1 MKPSPA
7 KSCPSCGERYDA
19 GVLYCP
25 RDGTPLASSRKS
37 PAFGAAEGDPY
48 VGITL
53 GGQIQVRHLIGIGS
67 MGRVYRA
74 FQAGIERDVAVKIL
88 HRELSTNAEL
98 VSRFHREAKIAS
110 RLVHPNVVQVL
121 MTGSVP
127 ATADPRIGGELYLV
141 MEHLDGISLLSALAA
156 AGAGGESEALPLPR
170 ALHIILQVCDAVGEA
185 HAQGIVHR
193 DLKPENIMLVRRG
206 EDPDYVKVLDFG
218 IARLD
223 WADKAMTTQAGLIFG
238 TAKYISPEGAEG
250 QRVGPPADVYSIATM
265 LYQCLAGRAP
275 FEGDSPVALLVQ
287 HTHAPP
293 TDLRSI
299 ARSSYVPAPIAQV
312 VMQNLAKKPSERAP
326 DARALG
332 RDLALAVRASGLD
345 PDEIAAQ
352 PGLLR
357 ASAVMKLASKSR
369 TKSLDLSPALAA
381 QIGGMPAPTLE
392 SAHIGDL
399 GPLPP
404 HAEVDRYG
412 NLTARR
418 PEEERASSGG
428 AERAWSPRSSGA
440 ERSSSPSDPHHAAFG
455 SGERAAFGS
464 GEHAAFGSG
473 EHAAF
478 GSGER
483 VSGGGAERSSSPRSS
498 SVERSALG
506 GVERSSF
513 GGAAPGSA
521 AAPFSG
527 AGPGGAAPS
536 WTTPFPGDP
545 ARTAIGLGIEPARDS
560 APAPSTMQGVA
571 SAARPLPRRAV
582 IARAAA
588 LLACAGAV
596 GIVVFLGGR
605 HLGAFGG
612 PGARDSLEAHIER
625 ARDCMGRHAWDA
637 PPGENVKD
645 IIAQALAR
653 WPRDPRLADLRRESS
668 ERIVTDALGRKYAG
682 DRAGAIRLAKLAVE
696 LHPELTTAQHLVLEL
711 SSGPPGAA
719 PEPPPQVSPESSAPP
734 DAAPDRASPRG
745 PAPPEVR
752 GATAGPPPTAGQPPA
767 PTPRGATPAPRGAPA
782 TPAPRGAAAPPTPAP
797 TRAGA
802 PPAGAAPPGN
812 DAAPPA
818 SAAAPAPALPPSPP
832 PLPAE
837 PLSPLPSSTGP
848 WL

>member
-37 PAFGAAEGDPY
+37 ASFGAAERDPY
-48 VGITL
+48 VGLTL
-53 GGQIQVRHLIGIGS
+53 GGQIQTRHLIGIGS

-74 FQAGIERDVAVKIL
+74 FQAGIERDVAVKVL
-88 HRELSTNAEL
+88 HRELSSNAEL

-121 MTGSVP
+121 MTGSIP
-127 ATADPRIGGELYLV
+127 ATADARIGGELYLV

-156 AGAGGESEALPLPR
+156 AGTAGESEALPLPR

-293 TDLRSI
+293 ADLRSI
-299 ARSSYVPAPIAQV
+299 ARSSYVPAPIAEV
-312 VMQNLAKKPSERAP
+312 VMQNLAKKPSDRAP

-381 QIGGMPAPTLE
+381 KIGGIAAPTLE
-392 SAHIGDL
+392 SARVSDL
-399 GPLPP
+399 DPLLPASEAALYGGPASPR
-404 HAEVDRYG
+404 HEEDRSS
-412 NLTARR
+412 TSD
-418 PEEERASSGG
+418 EERCSSPRASGVERYSTGGVERAASPRASGVERSSASDAERASSP
-428 AERAWSPRSSGA
+428 RAS
-440 ERSSSPSDPHHAAFG
+440 
-455 SGERAAFGS
+455 
-464 GEHAAFGSG
+464 
-473 EHAAF
+473 
-478 GSGER
+478 
-483 VSGGGAERSSSPRSS
+483 
-498 SVERSALG
+498 

-513 GGAAPGSA
+513 SSA
-521 AAPFSG
+521 DFSG
-527 AGPGGAAPS
+527 AP
-536 WTTPFPGDP
+536 DEP
-545 ARTAIGLGIEPARDS
+545 ARTAVGLGIDHPARDS

-571 SAARPLPRRAV
+571 SAPPQLPRRAV
-582 IARAAA
+582 IARATA

-596 GIVVFLGGR
+596 GLVAFLGGR

-612 PGARDSLEAHIER
+612 NAARDSLEGHIDR
-625 ARDCMGRHAWDA
+625 ARDCMGRHAWDT

-653 WPRDPRLADLRRESS
+653 WPRDARLGALRRESA
-668 ERIVTDALGRKYAG
+668 ERIVADALGRKYAG
-682 DRAGAIRLAKLAVE
+682 DRSGAIRLAKLAIE
-696 LHPELTTAQHLVLEL
+696 LHPELTTAQHLAAEL
-711 SSGPPGAA
+711 SAPPQDA
-719 PEPPPQVSPESSAPP
+719 PAEPPPQVSPQSSGLR
-734 DAAPDRASPRG
+734 DAGPDRRPPPRR
-745 PAPPEVR
+745 PAPAGDR
-752 GATAGPPPTAGQPPA
+752 GSTAGQPPA
-767 PTPRGATPAPRGAPA
+767 PGPRGAPA
-782 TPAPRGAAAPPTPAP
+782 PPPASGA
-797 TRAGA
+797 AGA
-802 PPAGAAPPGN
+802 PAKTGAAPP
-812 DAAPPA
+812 PA
-818 SAAAPAPALPPSPP
+818 SDAPVLPPSPP
-832 PLPAE
+832 PLPTE
-837 PLSPLPSSTGP
+837 GSSPLPSSTGP

>member
-37 PAFGAAEGDPY
+37 PSFGAVERDPY
-48 VGITL
+48 VGLTL

-98 VSRFHREAKIAS
+98 VTRFHREARIAS

-121 MTGSVP
+121 MTGSVSS
-127 ATADPRIGGELYLV
+127 TDDPRIGGELYLV
-141 MEHLDGISLLSALAA
+141 MEHLDGLSLLSALAA

-293 TDLRSI
+293 ADLRSI

-312 VMQNLAKKPSERAP
+312 VMQNLAKKPSDRAP

-381 QIGGMPAPTLE
+381 QIGGIPAPTLE
-392 SAHIGDL
+392 SAHLSDL
-399 GPLPP
+399 DPLRTPVE
-404 HAEVDRYG
+404 AERYG
-412 NLTARR
+412 APTSHR
-418 PEEERASSGG
+418 PDEERAS
-428 AERAWSPRSSGA
+428 SSGA
-440 ERSSSPSDPHHAAFG
+440 ERSSSPRA
-455 SGERAAFGS
+455 SGVERSPFDS
-464 GEHAAFGSG
+464 T
-473 EHAAF
+473 
-478 GSGER
+478 
-483 VSGGGAERSSSPRSS
+483 ERSSRAS
-498 SVERSALG
+498 

-513 GGAAPGSA
+513 GAERASRSSAERASFSSAERASFGSA
-521 AAPFSG
+521 ERASFGSAERASHSSAERASHSSAERASHSSAERASHSSAERAHSGAERSSGTQRSSFSG
-527 AGPGGAAPS
+527 AASSWPTPAAEE
-536 WTTPFPGDP
+536 P
-545 ARTAIGLGIEPARDS
+545 ARTAIGLGIDPARDS
-560 APAPSTMQGVA
+560 APAPSTMQGVE

-612 PGARDSLEAHIER
+612 PAASDSLEAHIER
-625 ARDCMGRHAWDA
+625 ARDCMSRHAWDA
-637 PPGENVKD
+637 PPGKNVKD
-645 IIAQALAR
+645 ILSLALAR
-653 WPRDPRLADLRRESS
+653 WPGDARLAALRRESS

-682 DRAGAIRLAKLAVE
+682 DRVGAIRLAKLAIE
-696 LHPELTTAQHLVLEL
+696 LHPELTTAQHLVVEL
-711 SSGPPGAA
+711 SGSPPGNA
-719 PEPPPQVSPESSAPP
+719 PVPPPQVSPETSALP
-734 DAAPDRASPRG
+734 
-745 PAPPEVR
+745 
-752 GATAGPPPTAGQPPA
+752 TAGPGRRPPPRRPA
-767 PTPRGATPAPRGAPA
+767 PFEGR
-782 TPAPRGAAAPPTPAP
+782 AAPPGEPPARAPGGAPPSPAP
-797 TRAGA
+797 GGAGA
-802 PPAGAAPPGN
+802 PPKPGAAPP
-812 DAAPPA
+812 PA
-818 SAAAPAPALPPSPP
+818 SAAPAPALPPSPP
-832 PLPAE
+832 PLPADS
-837 PLSPLPSSTGP
+837 LSPLPSSTGP

>member
-7 KSCPSCGERYDA
+7 KGCPSCGERYDA

-37 PAFGAAEGDPY
+37 PAFGAAERDPY
-48 VGITL
+48 VGLTL
-53 GGQIQVRHLIGIGS
+53 GGQIEVRHLIGIGS

-170 ALHIILQVCDAVGEA
+170 ALHITLQVCDAVGEA

-381 QIGGMPAPTLE
+381 QIGGIPAPTLE
-392 SAHIGDL
+392 SAHISDL
-399 GPLPP
+399 GSIPP
-404 HAEVDRYG
+404 HAAVDRYG
-412 NLTARR
+412 DLAAHG
-418 PEEERASSGG
+418 PDDERSSSSGV
-428 AERAWSPRSSGA
+428 ERSSSPRSSGV
-440 ERSSSPSDPHHAAFG
+440 ERSSFG
-455 SGERAAFGS
+455 SEERSSRPSGAERAAFGS
-464 GEHAAFGSG
+464 GEHSAFRSG
-473 EHAAF
+473 EHASF
-478 GSGER
+478 GS
-483 VSGGGAERSSSPRSS
+483 AERASRPS
-498 SVERSALG
+498 
-506 GVERSSF
+506 
-513 GGAAPGSA
+513 GAAPG
-521 AAPFSG
+521 G
-527 AGPGGAAPS
+527 AAAPS
-536 WTTPFPGDP
+536 WSTPLPEHP
-545 ARTAIGLGIEPARDS
+545 ARTAIGLGIEPSRDS
-560 APAPSTMQGVA
+560 APVPSTMQGVE

-588 LLACAGAV
+588 LLTCAGAL
-596 GIVVFLGGR
+596 GLVVFLGGR

-612 PGARDSLEAHIER
+612 PAASDSLDAHIER

-645 IIAQALAR
+645 ILSQALAR
-653 WPRDPRLADLRRESS
+653 WPRDPRLAQLRRESS

-719 PEPPPQVSPESSAPP
+719 PEPPPQVSPESSASP
-734 DAAPDRASPRG
+734 AADPDRRPPRR
-745 PAPPEVR
+745 PAPPEAR
-752 GATAGPPPTAGQPPA
+752 GAPAGQPPA
-767 PTPRGATPAPRGAPA
+767 PAPRGAPA
-782 TPAPRGAAAPPTPAP
+782 PPTPAP
-797 TRAGA
+797 RNAPA
-802 PPAGAAPPGN
+802 PPRDAGSPTSGAAS
-812 DAAPPA
+812 PPA
-818 SAAAPAPALPPSPP
+818 SAAPPAPALPPSPP
-832 PLPAE
+832 PLPTE
-837 PLSPLPSSTGP
+837 SLSPLPSSTGP

>member
-37 PAFGAAEGDPY
+37 PAFGAAERDPY
-48 VGITL
+48 VGLTL
-53 GGQIQVRHLIGIGS
+53 GGQIEVRHLIGIGS

-170 ALHIILQVCDAVGEA
+170 ALHITLQVCDAVGEA

-206 EDPDYVKVLDFG
+206 EDADYVKVLDFG

-293 TDLRSI
+293 ADLRSI

-381 QIGGMPAPTLE
+381 QIGGIPAPTLE
-392 SAHIGDL
+392 SAHISDL
-399 GPLPP
+399 GSLPP
-404 HAEVDRYG
+404 HAAVDRYG
-412 NLTARR
+412 DLAAHG
-418 PEEERASSGG
+418 PDD
-428 AERAWSPRSSGA
+428 
-440 ERSSSPSDPHHAAFG
+440 ERSSSS
-455 SGERAAFGS
+455 
-464 GEHAAFGSG
+464 
-473 EHAAF
+473 
-478 GSGER
+478 
-483 VSGGGAERSSSPRSS
+483 GAERSSSPRSS
-498 SVERSALG
+498 

-513 GGAAPGSA
+513 GGEERASRP
-521 AAPFSG
+521 SG
-527 AGPGGAAPS
+527 AERAAFGSGEHSAFRSGEHASFGGAERASFGSGEHSAFGGAERSSRPSSAERSSFGGAERASRPSGAAPGGAAAPS
-536 WTTPFPGDP
+536 WSTPLPEHP
-545 ARTAIGLGIEPARDS
+545 ARTAIGLGIEPSRDS
-560 APAPSTMQGVA
+560 APAPSTMHGVE

-582 IARAAA
+582 IARVAA
-588 LLACAGAV
+588 LLACAGAL
-596 GIVVFLGGR
+596 GLVVFLGGR

-612 PGARDSLEAHIER
+612 PAAIDSVDAHIER

-645 IIAQALAR
+645 ILSQALAR
-653 WPRDPRLADLRRESS
+653 WPRDARLAQLRRESS

-719 PEPPPQVSPESSAPP
+719 PEPPPQVSP
-734 DAAPDRASPRG
+734 
-745 PAPPEVR
+745 
-752 GATAGPPPTAGQPPA
+752 
-767 PTPRGATPAPRGAPA
+767 
-782 TPAPRGAAAPPTPAP
+782 
-797 TRAGA
+797 
-802 PPAGAAPPGN
+802 
-812 DAAPPA
+812 
-818 SAAAPAPALPPSPP
+818 
-832 PLPAE
+832 
-837 PLSPLPSSTGP
+837 
-848 WL
+848 

>member
-37 PAFGAAEGDPY
+37 PAFGAAERDPY
-48 VGITL
+48 VGLTL
-53 GGQIQVRHLIGIGS
+53 GGQIEVRHLIGIGS

-293 TDLRSI
+293 ADLRSI
-299 ARSSYVPAPIAQV
+299 ARSSYVPAPIAHV

-381 QIGGMPAPTLE
+381 QIGGIPAPTLE
-392 SAHIGDL
+392 SAHISDL
-399 GPLPP
+399 GSLPP
-404 HAEVDRYG
+404 HPAVDRYG
-412 NLTARR
+412 NLAAHG
-418 PEEERASSGG
+418 PDD
-428 AERAWSPRSSGA
+428 
-440 ERSSSPSDPHHAAFG
+440 ERSSSS
-455 SGERAAFGS
+455 
-464 GEHAAFGSG
+464 
-473 EHAAF
+473 
-478 GSGER
+478 
-483 VSGGGAERSSSPRSS
+483 GAERSSSPRSS
-498 SVERSALG
+498 

-513 GGAAPGSA
+513 GGEERSSRPSGAERAAFGSGEHSAFRSGEHSAFGGAERASFGSGEHSAFRSGEHSAFGAAERSSFGSAERASRPSGAAHGSA
-521 AAPFSG
+521 AAP
-527 AGPGGAAPS
+527 S
-536 WTTPFPGDP
+536 WSTPLPEHP
-545 ARTAIGLGIEPARDS
+545 ARTAIGLGIEPSRDS
-560 APAPSTMQGVA
+560 APAPSTMQGVE

-588 LLACAGAV
+588 LLACAGAL
-596 GIVVFLGGR
+596 GFVVFLGGR

-612 PGARDSLEAHIER
+612 PAASDSLDAHIER

-645 IIAQALAR
+645 ILSLALAR
-653 WPRDPRLADLRRESS
+653 WPKDPRLAQLRRESS

-719 PEPPPQVSPESSAPP
+719 PEPPPQVSPESSASPAASPDRRPP
-734 DAAPDRASPRG
+734 RRPAAPEA
-745 PAPPEVR
+745 R
-752 GATAGPPPTAGQPPA
+752 GATPGAPAGQPPA
-767 PTPRGATPAPRGAPA
+767 PAPRGAPA
-782 TPAPRGAAAPPTPAP
+782 PPTPTPRNAP
-797 TRAGA
+797 A
-802 PPAGAAPPGN
+802 PPADAGSPRSGAAS
-812 DAAPPA
+812 PPA

-832 PLPAE
+832 PLPTE
-837 PLSPLPSSTGP
+837 SLSPLPSSTGP

>member
-37 PAFGAAEGDPY
+37 PSFAALERDPY
-48 VGITL
+48 VGLTL

-98 VSRFHREAKIAS
+98 VTRFHREARISS

-121 MTGSVP
+121 MTGSVSS
-127 ATADPRIGGELYLV
+127 TDDPRIGGELYLV
-141 MEHLDGISLLSALAA
+141 MEHLDGLSLLSALAA

-223 WADKAMTTQAGLIFG
+223 WADKVMTTQAGLIFG

-293 TDLRSI
+293 AELRSI

-312 VMQNLAKKPSERAP
+312 VMQNLAKKPSDRAP

-381 QIGGMPAPTLE
+381 QIGGIPAPTLE
-392 SAHIGDL
+392 SAHLSDL
-399 GPLPP
+399 EPLRTQ
-404 HAEVDRYG
+404 AEAERYG
-412 NLTARR
+412 PPASHR
-418 PEEERASSGG
+418 PDEERASSSG
-428 AERAWSPRSSGA
+428 AERASSPRASGVERSSFDSA
-440 ERSSSPSDPHHAAFG
+440 ERSSRA
-455 SGERAAFGS
+455 SG
-464 GEHAAFGSG
+464 
-473 EHAAF
+473 
-478 GSGER
+478 
-483 VSGGGAERSSSPRSS
+483 VERSSFSS
-498 SVERSALG
+498 TERASFTSA
-506 GVERSSF
+506 ERSSF
-513 GGAAPGSA
+513 GGAERTSFGGAERASHSGAERASHSGA
-521 AAPFSG
+521 ERASHSGAERSSGTQRSSFSG
-527 AGPGGAAPS
+527 AASSWPTPAAEE
-536 WTTPFPGDP
+536 P
-545 ARTAIGLGIEPARDS
+545 ARTAIGPGIDPAHDS
-560 APAPSTMQGVA
+560 APAPSTMQGVE

-596 GIVVFLGGR
+596 GIVAFVGGR

-612 PGARDSLEAHIER
+612 PAASNSIEAHIER

-645 IIAQALAR
+645 ILSLALAR
-653 WPRDPRLADLRRESS
+653 WPGDARLAALRRESS

-682 DRAGAIRLAKLAVE
+682 DRAGAIRLAKLAIE
-696 LHPELTTAQHLVLEL
+696 LHPELTTAQHLVVEL
-711 SSGPPGAA
+711 SGSPPGTA
-719 PEPPPQVSPESSAPP
+719 PEPPPQVSPESSALP
-734 DAAPDRASPRG
+734 
-745 PAPPEVR
+745 
-752 GATAGPPPTAGQPPA
+752 TAGPGRRPPPRR
-767 PTPRGATPAPRGAPA
+767 PTPPEGRAEPSAPSARGAPPS
-782 TPAPRGAAAPPTPAP
+782 PAPGG
-797 TRAGA
+797 AGA
-802 PPAGAAPPGN
+802 PPRPGAAPP
-812 DAAPPA
+812 PA
-818 SAAAPAPALPPSPP
+818 SAGPAPALPPSPP
-832 PLPAE
+832 PLPADS
-837 PLSPLPSSTGP
+837 LSPLPSSTGP

>member
-37 PAFGAAEGDPY
+37 ASFGAAERDPY
-48 VGITL
+48 VGLTL
-53 GGQIQVRHLIGIGS
+53 GGQIQISHLIGIGS

-74 FQAGIERDVAVKIL
+74 FQAGIERDVAVKVL
-88 HRELSTNAEL
+88 HRELSSNAEL

-121 MTGSVP
+121 MTGSIP
-127 ATADPRIGGELYLV
+127 ATADARIGGELYLV

-156 AGAGGESEALPLPR
+156 AGTAGESEALPLPR
-170 ALHIILQVCDAVGEA
+170 ALHIVLQVCDAVGEA

-293 TDLRSI
+293 ADLRSI

-312 VMQNLAKKPSERAP
+312 VMQNLAKKPSDRAP

-381 QIGGMPAPTLE
+381 KIGGIAAPTLE
-392 SAHIGDL
+392 SARVSDL
-399 GPLPP
+399 DPLLPASESALYGGPASPR
-404 HAEVDRYG
+404 HEEDRPS
-412 NLTARR
+412 TSD
-418 PEEERASSGG
+418 EERASSPRASGVERYSTGGVERYSTGGVERYSAGG
-428 AERAWSPRSSGA
+428 AERAG
-440 ERSSSPSDPHHAAFG
+440 D
-455 SGERAAFGS
+455 
-464 GEHAAFGSG
+464 
-473 EHAAF
+473 
-478 GSGER
+478 
-483 VSGGGAERSSSPRSS
+483 AERSSSPRASG
-498 SVERSALG
+498 VERSSAG
-506 GVERSSF
+506 DAERSSSPRASGVERSSF
-513 GGAAPGSA
+513 SSA
-521 AAPFSG
+521 DFSG
-527 AGPGGAAPS
+527 AP
-536 WTTPFPGDP
+536 DEP
-545 ARTAIGLGIEPARDS
+545 ARTAVGLGIDGARDS

-571 SAARPLPRRAV
+571 SAPPQLPRRAV
-582 IARAAA
+582 IARATA

-596 GIVVFLGGR
+596 GLVAFLGGR
-605 HLGAFGG
+605 HLGAFGEKT
-612 PGARDSLEAHIER
+612 ARDSLEGHIDR
-625 ARDCMGRHAWDA
+625 ARDCMGRHAWDT

-653 WPRDPRLADLRRESS
+653 WPRDARLGALRRESA
-668 ERIVTDALGRKYAG
+668 ERIVADALGRKYAG
-682 DRAGAIRLAKLAVE
+682 DRSGAIRLAKLAIE
-696 LHPELTTAQHLVLEL
+696 LHPELTTAQHLVAEL
-711 SSGPPGAA
+711 SAPPPDA
-719 PEPPPQVSPESSAPP
+719 PAEPPPQVAPQSSGLRNAGPERRPPPRRPAPDGERGAPP
-734 DAAPDRASPRG
+734 
-745 PAPPEVR
+745 
-752 GATAGPPPTAGQPPA
+752 GQPPA
-767 PTPRGATPAPRGAPA
+767 PGPRGASAPPPASGGAGAPA
-782 TPAPRGAAAPPTPAP
+782 KT
-797 TRAGA
+797 
-802 PPAGAAPPGN
+802 GAAPP
-812 DAAPPA
+812 PA
-818 SAAAPAPALPPSPP
+818 SDAPVLPPSPP
-832 PLPAE
+832 PLPTE
-837 PLSPLPSSTGP
+837 GSSPLPSSTGP

>member
-1 MKPSPA
+1 MEPSPA

-37 PAFGAAEGDPY
+37 PTFGAAERDPY

-53 GGQIQVRHLIGIGS
+53 GGQIQTRHLIGIGS

-88 HRELSTNAEL
+88 HRELSSNAEL

-127 ATADPRIGGELYLV
+127 PTTDPRIGGELYLV

-170 ALHIILQVCDAVGEA
+170 ALHIALQVCDAVGEA

-293 TDLRSI
+293 ADLRSI
-299 ARSSYVPAPIAQV
+299 ARSSYVPEPIARI
-312 VMQNLAKKPSERAP
+312 VMQNLAKKPADRAP

-381 QIGGMPAPTLE
+381 QIGGIAAPTLE

-399 GPLPP
+399 EPRLPGGE
-404 HAEVDRYG
+404 AARYSDP
-412 NLTARR
+412 ASYRR
-418 PEEERASSGG
+418 EE
-428 AERAWSPRSSGA
+428 
-440 ERSSSPSDPHHAAFG
+440 ERSSS
-455 SGERAAFGS
+455 SGVDRA
-464 GEHAAFGSG
+464 
-473 EHAAF
+473 
-478 GSGER
+478 
-483 VSGGGAERSSSPRSS
+483 SSSAMSS
-498 SVERSALG
+498 
-506 GVERSSF
+506 
-513 GGAAPGSA
+513 
-521 AAPFSG
+521 
-527 AGPGGAAPS
+527 APS
-536 WTTPFPGDP
+536 WTTPLAASSQAERPSSGARFGGALVEPVERLDAGARASWSTARHGVAADEP
-545 ARTAIGLGIEPARDS
+545 ARTAIGLGIDPMRDA
-560 APAPSTMQGVA
+560 APVPSTMQGVE
-571 SAARPLPRRAV
+571 SATRPLPRRAM
-582 IARAAA
+582 IARATA
-588 LLACAGAV
+588 LLACASAV
-596 GIVVFLGGR
+596 GFVVFLGGR

-612 PGARDSLEAHIER
+612 PTAHDTLEEHIER
-625 ARDCMGRHAWDA
+625 ARDCMGRHAWDT
-637 PPGENVKD
+637 PPRENVKE
-645 IIAQALAR
+645 IVSQALAR
-653 WPRDPRLADLRRESS
+653 WPGDARLAELRRESS
-668 ERIVTDALGRKYAG
+668 ERIVADALGRKYAG
-682 DRAGAIRLAKLAVE
+682 DKAGAIRLAKLALE
-696 LHPELTTAQHLVLEL
+696 LQPALTTAQHLVAEL
-711 SSGPPGAA
+711 SGGPPGASPA
-719 PEPPPQVSPESSAPP
+719 PPPQVAPQSSGPQ
-734 DAAPDRASPRG
+734 AAVPDRR
-745 PAPPEVR
+745 PAPRRPASAEVR
-752 GATAGPPPTAGQPPA
+752 GAPQGQPPA
-767 PTPRGATPAPRGAPA
+767 PVPRGAPA
-782 TPAPRGAAAPPTPAP
+782 PSPTPGGAGSPDSTGAAS
-797 TRAGA
+797 
-802 PPAGAAPPGN
+802 
-812 DAAPPA
+812 PPA
-818 SAAAPAPALPPSPP
+818 SAAPAPVLPPSPP
-832 PLPAE
+832 PLPTDAA
-837 PLSPLPSSTGP
+837 SPLPSSTGP

>member
-37 PAFGAAEGDPY
+37 PAFGAAERDPY
-48 VGITL
+48 VGLTL
-53 GGQIQVRHLIGIGS
+53 GGQIEVRHLIGIGS

-170 ALHIILQVCDAVGEA
+170 ALHITLQVCDAVGEA

-250 QRVGPPADVYSIATM
+250 HRVGPPADVYSIATM

-293 TDLRSI
+293 ADLRSI
-299 ARSSYVPAPIAQV
+299 ARSSYVPAPIAQL

-381 QIGGMPAPTLE
+381 QIGGIPAPTLE
-392 SAHIGDL
+392 SAHISDL
-399 GPLPP
+399 GSLPP
-404 HAEVDRYG
+404 HAAVDRYG
-412 NLTARR
+412 DLSAHG
-418 PEEERASSGG
+418 PEE
-428 AERAWSPRSSGA
+428 
-440 ERSSSPSDPHHAAFG
+440 
-455 SGERAAFGS
+455 
-464 GEHAAFGSG
+464 
-473 EHAAF
+473 
-478 GSGER
+478 
-483 VSGGGAERSSSPRSS
+483 ERSSSPRSS
-498 SVERSALG
+498 

-513 GGAAPGSA
+513 GSAERSSRPSGAERPSFGSGEHASFRSGEHSASGAAERASFGSGEHASFGAAERASFGSGEHSAFRSAERPSGASGAERSSFGSAERASRPSGAAPG
-521 AAPFSG
+521 G
-527 AGPGGAAPS
+527 ASAPS
-536 WTTPFPGDP
+536 WSTPLPEHP
-545 ARTAIGLGIEPARDS
+545 ARTAIGLGIEPSRDS
-560 APAPSTMQGVA
+560 APAPSTMHGVE

-588 LLACAGAV
+588 LLACAGAL
-596 GIVVFLGGR
+596 GLVVFLGGR

-612 PGARDSLEAHIER
+612 PAAIDSLDAHIER

-645 IIAQALAR
+645 ILSQALAR
-653 WPRDPRLADLRRESS
+653 WPRDPRLVALRRESS

-711 SSGPPGAA
+711 SSGPPGAP
-719 PEPPPQVSPESSAPP
+719 PEPPPQVSPESSAAP
-734 DAAPDRASPRG
+734 AAGPDRRPPRR
-745 PAPPEVR
+745 PAPPEAR
-752 GATAGPPPTAGQPPA
+752 GATPGAAAGQP
-767 PTPRGATPAPRGAPA
+767 PAPRGAPA
-782 TPAPRGAAAPPTPAP
+782 TPTPAP
-797 TRAGA
+797 RNA
-802 PPAGAAPPGN
+802 PAPPG
-812 DAAPPA
+812 DAGSPRSGAASPPA
-818 SAAAPAPALPPSPP
+818 SAATPAPALPPSPP
-832 PLPAE
+832 PLPTE
-837 PLSPLPSSTGP
+837 SLSPLPSSTGP

>member
-37 PAFGAAEGDPY
+37 ASFGAAERDPY
-48 VGITL
+48 VGLTL
-53 GGQIQVRHLIGIGS
+53 GGQIQIRHLIGIGS

-74 FQAGIERDVAVKIL
+74 FQAGIDRDVAVKVL
-88 HRELSTNAEL
+88 HRELSSNAEL

-121 MTGSVP
+121 MTGSIA
-127 ATADPRIGGELYLV
+127 ATTDARIGGELYLV

-156 AGAGGESEALPLPR
+156 AGTAGESEALPLPR

-223 WADKAMTTQAGLIFG
+223 WADKAATTQAGLIFG

-293 TDLRSI
+293 ADLRSI

-312 VMQNLAKKPSERAP
+312 VMQNLAKKPADRAP

-381 QIGGMPAPTLE
+381 QIGGIAAPTLE
-392 SAHIGDL
+392 SAHVSDL
-399 GPLPP
+399 DPLLPGSEAALYGAPP
-404 HAEVDRYG
+404 
-412 NLTARR
+412 
-418 PEEERASSGG
+418 
-428 AERAWSPRSSGA
+428 SPRH
-440 ERSSSPSDPHHAAFG
+440 EEDRSSMSD
-455 SGERAAFGS
+455 
-464 GEHAAFGSG
+464 
-473 EHAAF
+473 
-478 GSGER
+478 
-483 VSGGGAERSSSPRSS
+483 AERSSSPRSS
-498 SVERSALG
+498 GFERYAAGGAERSSGSGFERSSSPRASGVERSSSPRVSGFERSSVSEAERTPPPRSS

-513 GGAAPGSA
+513 S
-521 AAPFSG
+521 SG
-527 AGPGGAAPS
+527 V
-536 WTTPFPGDP
+536 DEP
-545 ARTAIGLGIEPARDS
+545 ARTAVGLGIDPQRDS

-571 SAARPLPRRAV
+571 SAAPPLPRRAV
-582 IARAAA
+582 IARATA

-596 GIVVFLGGR
+596 GFVAFLGGR

-612 PGARDSLEAHIER
+612 PAASDSLEGHIER
-625 ARDCMGRHAWDA
+625 ARDCMGRHAWDT

-653 WPRDPRLADLRRESS
+653 WPRDARLVELRRESS
-668 ERIVTDALGRKYAG
+668 ERIVADALGRKYAG
-682 DRAGAIRLAKLAVE
+682 DRAGAIRLARLAVE
-696 LHPELTTAQHLVLEL
+696 LHPELTTAQHLVAEL
-711 SSGPPGAA
+711 SDRPPGPA
-719 PEPPPQVSPESSAPP
+719 PEPPPQVSPQSSGPPKAGPDRRPPPRRPAPAEDRGAPP
-734 DAAPDRASPRG
+734 
-745 PAPPEVR
+745 
-752 GATAGPPPTAGQPPA
+752 GQPPA
-767 PTPRGATPAPRGAPA
+767 PGPRGAP
-782 TPAPRGAAAPPTPAP
+782 GG
-797 TRAGA
+797 AGA
-802 PPAGAAPPGN
+802 PARTGA
-812 DAAPPA
+812 DAPPA
-818 SAAAPAPALPPSPP
+818 SDAPAPVLPPSPP
-832 PLPAE
+832 PLPTDAA
-837 PLSPLPSSTGP
+837 SPLPPSTGP

>member
-37 PAFGAAEGDPY
+37 ASFGAAERDPY
-48 VGITL
+48 VGLTL

-74 FQAGIERDVAVKIL
+74 FQAGIERDVAVKVL
-88 HRELSTNAEL
+88 HRELSSNAEL

-121 MTGSVP
+121 MTGSIP
-127 ATADPRIGGELYLV
+127 ATADARIGGELYLV

-156 AGAGGESEALPLPR
+156 AGTAGESEALPLPR

-293 TDLRSI
+293 ADLRSV

-312 VMQNLAKKPSERAP
+312 VMQNLAKKPSDRAP

-381 QIGGMPAPTLE
+381 KIGGIAAPTLE
-392 SAHIGDL
+392 SARVSDL
-399 GPLPP
+399 DPLLPASEAALYGGPASPR
-404 HAEVDRYG
+404 HEDDRSS
-412 NLTARR
+412 ASD
-418 PEEERASSGG
+418 EERTSSPRASGVERYSSSGVERYSSSGG
-428 AERAWSPRSSGA
+428 D
-440 ERSSSPSDPHHAAFG
+440 RSSSPRASGVERSSASD
-455 SGERAAFGS
+455 
-464 GEHAAFGSG
+464 
-473 EHAAF
+473 
-478 GSGER
+478 
-483 VSGGGAERSSSPRSS
+483 AERSSSPRAS
-498 SVERSALG
+498 

-513 GGAAPGSA
+513 SSA
-521 AAPFSG
+521 DFSG
-527 AGPGGAAPS
+527 AP
-536 WTTPFPGDP
+536 DEP
-545 ARTAIGLGIEPARDS
+545 ARTAVGLGIDPARDS

-571 SAARPLPRRAV
+571 SAPPQLPRRAV
-582 IARAAA
+582 IARATA

-596 GIVVFLGGR
+596 GLVAFLGGR

-612 PGARDSLEAHIER
+612 KTARDSLEGHIDR
-625 ARDCMGRHAWDA
+625 ARDCMGRHAWDT

-653 WPRDPRLADLRRESS
+653 WPRDARLVALRRESA
-668 ERIVTDALGRKYAG
+668 ERIVADALGRKYAG
-682 DRAGAIRLAKLAVE
+682 DRSGAIRLATLAIE
-696 LHPELTTAQHLVLEL
+696 LHPELTTAQHLVAEL
-711 SSGPPGAA
+711 SAPPKD
-719 PEPPPQVSPESSAPP
+719 PPEEPPPQVSPQSSGLRNAGPDRRPP
-734 DAAPDRASPRG
+734 PRRPAPDGHRG
-745 PAPPEVR
+745 STP
-752 GATAGPPPTAGQPPA
+752 GQPPA
-767 PTPRGATPAPRGAPA
+767 PGPRGAPA
-782 TPAPRGAAAPPTPAP
+782 PPPASGGAAAPAKT
-797 TRAGA
+797 
-802 PPAGAAPPGN
+802 GAAPP
-812 DAAPPA
+812 PA
-818 SAAAPAPALPPSPP
+818 SDAPVLPPSPP
-832 PLPAE
+832 PLPTE
-837 PLSPLPSSTGP
+837 GSSPLPSSTGP

>member
-37 PAFGAAEGDPY
+37 PSSAAVERDPY
-48 VGITL
+48 VGLTL

-98 VSRFHREAKIAS
+98 VTRFHREARIAS

-121 MTGSVP
+121 MTGSVSS
-127 ATADPRIGGELYLV
+127 TDDPRIGGELYLV
-141 MEHLDGISLLSALAA
+141 MEHLDGLSLLSALAA

-293 TDLRSI
+293 AELRSI

-312 VMQNLAKKPSERAP
+312 VMQNLAKRPCDRAP

-381 QIGGMPAPTLE
+381 QIGGIPAPTLE
-392 SAHIGDL
+392 SAHLSDL
-399 GPLPP
+399 DPLRTPVE
-404 HAEVDRYG
+404 AERYG
-412 NLTARR
+412 TPAPHR
-418 PEEERASSGG
+418 PDEERAS
-428 AERAWSPRSSGA
+428 SSGA
-440 ERSSSPSDPHHAAFG
+440 ERSS
-455 SGERAAFGS
+455 RAS
-464 GEHAAFGSG
+464 
-473 EHAAF
+473 
-478 GSGER
+478 
-483 VSGGGAERSSSPRSS
+483 
-498 SVERSALG
+498 

-513 GGAAPGSA
+513 DSAERSSRASGVERSSFSGMERASFGSDERSSFGSA
-521 AAPFSG
+521 ERASHSGAERASHSGAERASGTQRSSFSG
-527 AGPGGAAPS
+527 AASSWPTPAAEE
-536 WTTPFPGDP
+536 P
-545 ARTAIGLGIEPARDS
+545 ARTAIGLGIDPAHDA
-560 APAPSTMQGVA
+560 APAPSTMQGVE

-596 GIVVFLGGR
+596 GIVAFVGGR

-612 PGARDSLEAHIER
+612 PAASDSIEAHIER

-637 PPGENVKD
+637 PPGENVRD
-645 IIAQALAR
+645 ILSLALAR
-653 WPRDPRLADLRRESS
+653 WPGDARLTALRRESS

-682 DRAGAIRLAKLAVE
+682 DRAGAIRLAKLAIE
-696 LHPELTTAQHLVLEL
+696 LHPELTTAQHLVVEL
-711 SSGPPGAA
+711 SGSPPGTA

-734 DAAPDRASPRG
+734 TAGPGRRPPRRPGSPEGRATPTG
-745 PAPPEVR
+745 EPPAPAPP
-752 GATAGPPPTAGQPPA
+752 APPA
-767 PTPRGATPAPRGAPA
+767 PRNAPASPALAGGGAGATPRP
-782 TPAPRGAAAPPTPAP
+782 
-797 TRAGA
+797 
-802 PPAGAAPPGN
+802 GAAPP
-812 DAAPPA
+812 PA
-818 SAAAPAPALPPSPP
+818 SAGPAPALPPSPP
-832 PLPAE
+832 PLPADS
-837 PLSPLPSSTGP
+837 LSPLPSSTGP

>member
-1 MKPSPA
+1 MEPSPA

-37 PAFGAAEGDPY
+37 PTFGAAERDPY

-53 GGQIQVRHLIGIGS
+53 GGQIQIRHLIGIGS

-88 HRELSTNAEL
+88 HRELSSNAEL

-127 ATADPRIGGELYLV
+127 AAADPRIGGELYLV

-170 ALHIILQVCDAVGEA
+170 ALHIALQVCDAVGEA

-299 ARSSYVPAPIAQV
+299 ARSSYVPAPIAQI

-381 QIGGMPAPTLE
+381 QIGGIAAPTLE

-399 GPLPP
+399 EPRLPGGE
-404 HAEVDRYG
+404 AARYSDP
-412 NLTARR
+412 ASHRR
-418 PEEERASSGG
+418 EEERASSSG
-428 AERAWSPRSSGA
+428 AERTSSPRSSGV
-440 ERSSSPSDPHHAAFG
+440 ERSSF
-455 SGERAAFGS
+455 SG
-464 GEHAAFGSG
+464 
-473 EHAAF
+473 
-478 GSGER
+478 
-483 VSGGGAERSSSPRSS
+483 VERSSASF
-498 SVERSALG
+498 G

-513 GGAAPGSA
+513 SGVERPS
-521 AAPFSG
+521 FSG
-527 AGPGGAAPS
+527 VERSSASFGGSAPS
-536 WTTPFPGDP
+536 WTTPLAAP
-545 ARTAIGLGIEPARDS
+545 APAERPSSGAHLEDAADGPASSSIGLDPLRDA
-560 APAPSTMQGVA
+560 APVPSTMQGVE
-571 SAARPLPRRAV
+571 SAARPLPRRAM
-582 IARAAA
+582 IARATA
-588 LLACAGAV
+588 LLACASAV
-596 GIVVFLGGR
+596 GFVVFLGGR

-612 PGARDSLEAHIER
+612 PAERDTLEGHIER
-625 ARDCMGRHAWDA
+625 ARACMGRHAWDT
-637 PPGENVKD
+637 PPRENVKE
-645 IIAQALAR
+645 IVSQALAR
-653 WPRDPRLADLRRESS
+653 WPGDARLAELRRESS
-668 ERIVTDALGRKYAG
+668 ERIVADALGRKYAG
-682 DRAGAIRLAKLAVE
+682 DKTGAIRLAKLALE
-696 LHPELTTAQHLVLEL
+696 LHPALTTAQHLVAEL
-711 SSGPPGAA
+711 SGGPQTTA
-719 PEPPPQVSPESSAPP
+719 PTPPPEVAPQSAGPT
-734 DAAPDRASPRG
+734 AGPDRR
-745 PAPPEVR
+745 PAPRRSTPTEVR
-752 GATAGPPPTAGQPPA
+752 GAPPGQPAA
-767 PTPRGATPAPRGAPA
+767 PVPRGAPA
-782 TPAPRGAAAPPTPAP
+782 PQPTPGG
-797 TRAGA
+797 AGS
-802 PPAGAAPPGN
+802 PESPGAGS
-812 DAAPPA
+812 PPA
-818 SAAAPAPALPPSPP
+818 SAAPAPVLPPSPP
-832 PLPAE
+832 PLPTDAA
-837 PLSPLPSSTGP
+837 SPLPASTGP

>member
-37 PAFGAAEGDPY
+37 PSSAVERDPY
-48 VGITL
+48 VGLTL

-98 VSRFHREAKIAS
+98 VTRFHREARIAS

-121 MTGSVP
+121 MTGTVSS
-127 ATADPRIGGELYLV
+127 ADDPRIGGELYLV
-141 MEHLDGISLLSALAA
+141 MEHLDGLSLLSALAA
-156 AGAGGESEALPLPR
+156 AGASGESEALPLPR

-293 TDLRSI
+293 AELRSI

-312 VMQNLAKKPSERAP
+312 VMQNLAKKPSDRAP

-381 QIGGMPAPTLE
+381 QIGGIPAPTLE
-392 SAHIGDL
+392 SVHLSDL
-399 GPLPP
+399 EPLRTQ
-404 HAEVDRYG
+404 AEAERYG
-412 NLTARR
+412 PPASHR
-418 PEEERASSGG
+418 PDEERAS
-428 AERAWSPRSSGA
+428 SSGA
-440 ERSSSPSDPHHAAFG
+440 ERSSSPRA
-455 SGERAAFGS
+455 SGVERSSFDS
-464 GEHAAFGSG
+464 
-473 EHAAF
+473 
-478 GSGER
+478 
-483 VSGGGAERSSSPRSS
+483 AERSSRTSG
-498 SVERSALG
+498 VERSSFSSTERASFG
-506 GVERSSF
+506 SDERSSF
-513 GGAAPGSA
+513 GGAERASFGSDERA
-521 AAPFSG
+521 SFTGAERGSHSGAERGSHSGAERGSHSGAERSSGTQRSSFSG
-527 AGPGGAAPS
+527 AASSWPTPAAEE
-536 WTTPFPGDP
+536 P
-545 ARTAIGLGIEPARDS
+545 ARTAIGLGIDPAHDA
-560 APAPSTMQGVA
+560 APAPSTMQGVE

-596 GIVVFLGGR
+596 GIVAFVGGR

-612 PGARDSLEAHIER
+612 PAASDSIEAHIER

-645 IIAQALAR
+645 ILSLALAR
-653 WPRDPRLADLRRESS
+653 WPGDARLAALRRESS

-682 DRAGAIRLAKLAVE
+682 DRAGAIRLAKLAIE
-696 LHPELTTAQHLVLEL
+696 LHPELTTAQHLVVEL
-711 SSGPPGAA
+711 SGSPPGTA
-719 PEPPPQVSPESSAPP
+719 PEPPPQVSPESSALPTE
-734 DAAPDRASPRG
+734 G
-745 PAPPEVR
+745 PGR
-752 GATAGPPPTAGQPPA
+752 RPPPRRPA
-767 PTPRGATPAPRGAPA
+767 PTEGRAAPPAPAPRGAPPS
-782 TPAPRGAAAPPTPAP
+782 PAPGG
-797 TRAGA
+797 AGA
-802 PPAGAAPPGN
+802 PSRPGAAPP
-812 DAAPPA
+812 PA
-818 SAAAPAPALPPSPP
+818 SVGPAPALPPSPP
-832 PLPAE
+832 PLPADS
-837 PLSPLPSSTGP
+837 LSPLPSSTGP

>member
-37 PAFGAAEGDPY
+37 ASLGAAERDPY
-48 VGITL
+48 VGLTL

-74 FQAGIERDVAVKIL
+74 FQAGIERDVAVKVL
-88 HRELSTNAEL
+88 HRELSSNAEL

-121 MTGSVP
+121 MTGSIP
-127 ATADPRIGGELYLV
+127 ATADTRIGGELYLV

-156 AGAGGESEALPLPR
+156 AGTAGESEALPLPR

-238 TAKYISPEGAEG
+238 TAKYISPEGADG

-293 TDLRSI
+293 ADLRSI

-312 VMQNLAKKPSERAP
+312 VMQNLAKKPSDRAP

-381 QIGGMPAPTLE
+381 KIGGIAAPTLE
-392 SAHIGDL
+392 SARVSDL
-399 GPLPP
+399 DPLLPASEAALYGGP
-404 HAEVDRYG
+404 A
-412 NLTARR
+412 
-418 PEEERASSGG
+418 
-428 AERAWSPRSSGA
+428 SPRHEEDPSST
-440 ERSSSPSDPHHAAFG
+440 SD
-455 SGERAAFGS
+455 E
-464 GEHAAFGSG
+464 
-473 EHAAF
+473 
-478 GSGER
+478 
-483 VSGGGAERSSSPRSS
+483 ERSSSPRASGVERYSASGLERYSASGLERYSS
-498 SVERSALG
+498 SGGERASSPRASGVERSSASDAERASSPRAS

-513 GGAAPGSA
+513 SSA
-521 AAPFSG
+521 DFSG
-527 AGPGGAAPS
+527 AP
-536 WTTPFPGDP
+536 DEP
-545 ARTAIGLGIEPARDS
+545 ARTAVGLGIDPARDS

-571 SAARPLPRRAV
+571 SAPPQLPRRAV
-582 IARAAA
+582 IARATA

-596 GIVVFLGGR
+596 GLVAFLGGR

-612 PGARDSLEAHIER
+612 KTAQDSLEGHVDR
-625 ARDCMGRHAWDA
+625 ARDCMGRHAWDT

-653 WPRDPRLADLRRESS
+653 WPRDARLVALRRESA
-668 ERIVTDALGRKYAG
+668 ERIVADALGRKYAG
-682 DRAGAIRLAKLAVE
+682 DRSGAIRLAKLAIE
-696 LHPELTTAQHLVLEL
+696 LHPELTTAQHLVAEL
-711 SSGPPGAA
+711 SAPPKDA
-719 PEPPPQVSPESSAPP
+719 PEEPPPQVSPQSSGLQN
-734 DAAPDRASPRG
+734 AAPDRRPPPRR
-745 PAPPEVR
+745 PAPDGAR
-752 GATAGPPPTAGQPPA
+752 GSTPGQPPA
-767 PTPRGATPAPRGAPA
+767 PGPRGAPA
-782 TPAPRGAAAPPTPAP
+782 PPPASGG
-797 TRAGA
+797 AGA
-802 PPAGAAPPGN
+802 PAKTGAAPPPASGGAGAPAKTG
-812 DAAPPA
+812 AAPPPA
-818 SAAAPAPALPPSPP
+818 GDAPVLPPSPP

-837 PLSPLPSSTGP
+837 GSSPLPSPTGP